1 MSDTLQRSSLLK
13 ALIDPAA
20 PTAHKADGDHAFTGG
35 TRGVLILTLIG
46 IALLSVSL
54 VVGFSESFREQFYFS
69 YLIGWTFC
77 LSLALGS
84 LFVVMI
90 KHLVRAHWIVALRRI
105 PESAAASFPLLAI
118 LFIPILI
125 GLFDSHGPYHHW
137 AVEGIADPADS
148 HYDEILAGKVAY
160 LNRPFFLVRIA
171 IYFILWTFIA
181 GRLWWLSLLQDA
193 TRDAGISARQ
203 RHLSAWGIPITGI
216 TTSFASFDIL
226 MSLDPHWFS
235 TIFGVYFFSGSF
247 MAAFAFTA
255 LCLMILQRGGM
266 LKGVVTAEHYHDL
279 GKLMFG
285 FVVFW
290 AYIAFS
296 QYMLYWYG
304 GIPEETVWFKHRLE
318 HGWETHS
325 AILLVGHFILPFVL
339 MLPRAVKRNTL
350 LLGIM
355 AVWLLAMQW
364 FDHHWLAMPVLHGDH
379 AMLHWLDIV
388 CWAALVCVFCGAMF
402 WRLSRHS
409 IVCSGDPQLGQS
421 LRFENI

>member
-1 MSDTLQRSSLLK
+1 MADTLQRSPLITSI
-13 ALIDPAA
+13 IDPAA
-20 PTAHKADGDHAFTGG
+20 PTTGQVAHGRAFTGG
-35 TRGVLILTLIG
+35 NRGILIMTLIG
-46 IALLSVSL
+46 LALLTVSI

-105 PESAAASFPLLAI
+105 PEAAAASVPLLAI
-118 LFIPILI
+118 LFVPVLI
-125 GLFDSHGPYHHW
+125 GLFDAHGPYHHW
-137 AVEGIADPADS
+137 AVEGIADPGDS
-148 HYDEILAGKVAY
+148 HYDEILAGKVSY
-160 LNRPFFLVRIA
+160 LNRPFFLARIA
-171 IYFILWTFIA
+171 VYFVLWTFIA
-181 GRLWWLSLLQDA
+181 GRLWWLSLLQDT
-193 TRDAGISARQ
+193 TRDPAISARQ
-203 RHLSAWGIPITGI
+203 RHLSAWGIPVTGV
-216 TTSFASFDIL
+216 TTAFASFDIL

-235 TIFGVYFFSGSF
+235 TIFGVYFFSGAF

-255 LCLMILQRGGM
+255 LCILIMQRGGM
-266 LKGVVTAEHYHDL
+266 LRDVVTPEHYHDL

-325 AILLVGHFILPFVL
+325 AALLVGHFILPFII
-339 MLPRAVKRNTL
+339 MLPRAVKRNAL

-355 AVWLLAMQW
+355 AVWLLVMQW
-364 FDHHWLAMPVLHGDH
+364 FDHHWLAMPVLHGEH
-379 AMLHWLDIV
+379 ATFHWLDIT
-388 CWAALVCVFCGAMF
+388 CWVALVSVFCGAMF
-402 WRLSRHS
+402 WRISRHS
-409 IVCSGDPQLGQS
+409 IVCSGDPQLGKS
-421 LRFENI
+421 LRFENV